1 MGSDNLPAFHKWK
14 NYEKI
19 LAQHPVL
26 VYKRNSIDQVPDNLQ
41 GDIRLFDLPLLA
53 ISSTY
58 IRQQI
63 KAGKSVRYLV
73 PDKVWQ
79 HLQEMHFYK

>member
-1 MGSDNLPAFHKWK
+1 M
-14 NYEKI
+14 
-19 LAQHPVL
+19 V
-26 VYKRNSIDQVPDNLQ
+26 VYKRNKVVKIPANIN
-41 GDIRLFDLPLLA
+41 GYIRLFDLPLRA